1 LHNGCRSDRQ
11 CHFVIFPTKARAVLL
26 LVRKNQREEPVVPEV
41 GNIEIER
48 ILNQPL
54 NIKQRQKFQLDVD
67 VRNKLNAVI
76 VNWVVEVAL
85 CCVLRE
91 DLLPVEAN
99 PRNWLL
105 SLPAPPIVVVFEH
118 TQVILGD
125 PLIAVLQVGRVI
137 LCFLQSGLAS
147 SRCLNHFP
155 ECRRRQREQ

>member
-1 LHNGCRSDRQ
+1 M
-11 CHFVIFPTKARAVLL
+11 
-26 LVRKNQREEPVVPEV
+26 
-41 GNIEIER
+41 
-48 ILNQPL
+48 NQPL

-85 CCVLRE
+85 RCVLRE

-105 SLPAPPIVVVFEH
+105 PLPAPPIIVVFEH
-118 TQVILGD
+118 AQVILGD

-137 LCFLQSGLAS
+137 LRLLQSGLAS

-155 ECRRRQREQ
+155 EGRRRQHEQ